1 MGSIDDWLAGISA
14 GDNSHCAAR
23 THIKRKRSYPLTP
36 DSACET
42 TTNGMAHPDTPT
54 KRQKRTAEN
63 SDWDETPKAS
73 LINAPASVSASS
85 SPTKRSLSGRSSS
98 SASSSRRKIQAL
110 AVSEQGIIRRQLSGL
125 QTPGLPEAIKGPLR
139 KIISL
144 QRGRQVLSSHCN
156 KLDFGDLIRDFELS
170 SDAFADPG
178 NGGSELSPQD
188 VERIAKKAR
197 RCFERDHDESPWN
210 AEVHQDLFETTIRG
224 PKFAQV
230 GQPQLV
236 DFSICTSARL
246 IKEYLLS
253 PAPDQR
259 IDFCFYIDA
268 AADGDYARKVDAIR
282 QELPEKSINQ
292 TSYGPHLPYP
302 IFSVTETKR
311 PGNYFDDAMLQLAVF
326 QAAQLK
332 LLRSLLRKAFHRHVQ
347 PDQPPT
353 IQNHPF
359 LDPASQYV
367 NDSLAQLGA
376 LHNILI
382 QGHQWHYTAISPELQ
397 DAFGGPSQKAILW
410 LPELIANTNTEL
422 GIHQVSAFIQYM
434 KDELAVQYWVWFKK
448 YILD

>member
-236 DFSICTSARL
+236 DFSIW
-246 IKEYLLS
+246 
-253 PAPDQR
+253 
-259 IDFCFYIDA
+259 
-268 AADGDYARKVDAIR
+268 
-282 QELPEKSINQ
+282 
-292 TSYGPHLPYP
+292 
-302 IFSVTETKR
+302 

-397 DAFGGPSQKAILW
+397 DAFGGPSQKA
-410 LPELIANTNTEL
+410 
-422 GIHQVSAFIQYM
+422 
-434 KDELAVQYWVWFKK
+434 VWTFPSSQ
-448 YILD
+448 